1 MNGASKDP
9 PAARLRVHTRLGHA
23 VSVLLVFR
31 GPCRAL
37 QDLCARDWSAIYR
50 NRIPP
55 YLTLPLAHL
64 LLASP
69 RPLQVT
75 PSSSLSLSPSS
86 FLPSLLAVR
95 LVPFPSFPLSLTP
108 LPLLFH
114 QTTFLVAF
122 IHPFVILTLSLFID
136 LPSFSSTL
144 LLSLALPSPLP
155 LSFFSFQRTKGVGVP
170 KRRCTSSGTGDP
182 HRGLLFYPQLHAVL
196 KPHRSPFTRTWDS
209 CNVHRGP
216 RVLARLAPAIRHC
229 FASRMDACREPSC
242 LLSVSSTFHVE
253 QSLSLTVSRERRT
266 YGVRLRGREGVLF

>member
-1 MNGASKDP
+1 MEIHGDNGSVNGASKDV
-9 PAARLRVHTRLGHA
+9 ARLRVHTRLGHA

-69 RPLQVT
+69 QPLQVT
-75 PSSSLSLSPSS
+75 PSSS

-95 LVPFPSFPLSLTP
+95 LAVPFFSFHLSLS

-136 LPSFSSTL
+136 LPTIHPSFSLSLSLL
-144 LLSLALPSPLP
+144 LLSFCL
-155 LSFFSFQRTKGVGVP
+155 FFSTNIAD
-170 KRRCTSSGTGDP
+170 KRSRSSET
-182 HRGLLFYPQLHAVL
+182 
-196 KPHRSPFTRTWDS
+196 
-209 CNVHRGP
+209 
-216 RVLARLAPAIRHC
+216 
-229 FASRMDACREPSC
+229 
-242 LLSVSSTFHVE
+242 
-253 QSLSLTVSRERRT
+253 
-266 YGVRLRGREGVLF
+266 

>member
-1 MNGASKDP
+1 M
-9 PAARLRVHTRLGHA
+9 ARLRVHTRLGHA

-69 RPLQVT
+69 QPLQVT
-75 PSSSLSLSPSS
+75 PSSS

-95 LVPFPSFPLSLTP
+95 LAVPFPSFHLSLTS

-136 LPSFSSTL
+136 LPTIHPSFS
-144 LLSLALPSPLP
+144 LSRC
-155 LSFFSFQRTKGVGVP
+155 FFSFFFSLSVFFSQRTSRTKGVGVP
-170 KRRCTSSGTGDP
+170 KRRCTSSGTGGP
-182 HRGLLFYPQLHAVL
+182 TPRALVL
-196 KPHRSPFTRTWDS
+196 PAITRSGEAAPFT
-209 CNVHRGP
+209 
-216 RVLARLAPAIRHC
+216 
-229 FASRMDACREPSC
+229 
-242 LLSVSSTFHVE
+242 
-253 QSLSLTVSRERRT
+253 
-266 YGVRLRGREGVLF
+266 